1 MDAAA
6 STSIRYRLQWEVDW
20 QILKGAKKSV
30 GACKRRAFQ
39 RSRKPLCVGLCISG
53 AAFLPKFG
61 SRYRP
66 ANRLPSGTKTR
77 LRAVVSRDLLRA
89 YVP

>member
-1 MDAAA
+1 VDAAA
-6 STSIRYRLQWEVDW
+6 STSIRYRLQWELDW

-39 RSRKPLCVGLCISG
+39 RSRKPLYVGFCISG
-53 AAFLPKFG
+53 VALLKFG